1 MFVIYCGSFSQ
12 LLNYNI
18 WWHEIQQSLL
28 APWGT
33 LGPWTHSAYIAHFS
47 TLFVPLSLHR
57 RPYFPLQEP
66 FISQSWILPTI
77 FFLPHSTF
85 SLQISLLSPELTL
98 ICFFSHRAPNCPTS
112 GFPRQPTPIWSG
124 PSFWPSLFVS
134 PQIEIREYIDDIIL
148 YGPSLQISQT
158 NTFAQPRLQSLI
170 FQGPTLHASSHLLG
184 PKHYPN
190 PQSHHFWEKALNPVS
205 CYPLY

>member
-1 MFVIYCGSFSQ
+1 MAWNSAVSPSTLRYT
-12 LLNYNI
+12 
-18 WWHEIQQSLL
+18 
-28 APWGT
+28 GT
-33 LGPWTHSAYIAHFS
+33 LDPFCIYSPFFNIICSTIPPQKTLLFTSGTIHFS
-47 TLFVPLSLHR
+47 VLDLTDN
-57 RPYFPLQEP
+57 
-66 FISQSWILPTI
+66 

-98 ICFFSHRAPNCPTS
+98 ICFFSHRSPNCPTS
-112 GFPRQPTPIWSG
+112 GFSRQPTPIWSG

-148 YGPSLQISQT
+148 CGPSLQISQT